1 MRPLAIACAIVLGGL
16 AAAHAA
22 EPSIAVHRLP
32 PPGEAKPAPTPTSFP
47 QATAVRVGGDHAKTR
62 FVMDFDRKVD
72 VATFTLADPYRIVVD
87 LPQVAF
93 KLPPHAGDQ
102 GRGLIK
108 AFRYGLIMEGGSRIV
123 LDVTRPV
130 RVDKAF
136 TLAPADGQLAR
147 LVLDLSATD
156 RASYLHNIKVSAD
169 SLPHH
174 EAHVQSDVSTGDND
188 PRPLVVIDPG
198 HGGIDSGTKGL
209 GGEDEKDIV
218 LAFGLKLREALLAGG
233 KYRVAMTRSDDTFI
247 PLQQRVQF
255 ARKRKASLFIS
266 IHADSLPRSEGVGEG
281 ASVYTLSEHASDAEA
296 AKLAEKENK
305 SDIIAGVD
313 LRAQPDDVASIL
325 IDLAQRETKTFSV
338 RFARTLVGGIKPVA
352 PLHLKPVKAA
362 GFVVLKAPDVPSVL
376 VELGYMST
384 ERDLKNLISA
394 DWRAHTAQAMA
405 QAVDDFFARRTVGT
419 SVGTR

>member
-1 MRPLAIACAIVLGGL
+1 MRPLAIACAIALASL
-16 AAAHAA
+16 AAARAG
-22 EPSIAVHRLP
+22 EPIAVQRLP
-32 PPGEAKPAPTPTSFP
+32 PPGEAKPAVTSYP
-47 QATAVRVGGDHAKTR
+47 EATAVRVGGDNAKTR
-62 FVMDFDRKVD
+62 FVMDFDRKID
-72 VATFTLADPYRIVVD
+72 VATFTLADPYRVVVD

-93 KLPPHAGDQ
+93 KLPPHAGDA

-123 LDVTRPV
+123 LDVAGPV

-136 TLAPADGQLAR
+136 TLAPADGQPAR
-147 LVLDLSATD
+147 LVLDLSAID
-156 RASYLHNIKVSAD
+156 RASFLHNMELAAGA
-169 SLPHH
+169 LPHH
-174 EAHVQSDVSTGDND
+174 EAHAQSDVAAAPDND

-209 GGEDEKDIV
+209 DGEDEKDIV
-218 LAFGLKLREALLAGG
+218 LAYGLELRKALEKTG

-247 PLQQRVQF
+247 PLQERVQF
-255 ARKRKASLFIS
+255 ARKRKAALFIS

-313 LRAQPDDVASIL
+313 LRAQPDDVANIL

-338 RFARTLVGGIKPVA
+338 RFAHTLVGDIKPIA

-384 ERDLKNLISA
+384 RRDLKNLSSP
-394 DWRAHTAQAMA
+394 DWRAQTAQAMA
-405 QAVDDFFARRTVGT
+405 QAVDDFFARRTVG
-419 SVGTR
+419 VNAGTR

>member
-1 MRPLAIACAIVLGGL
+1 MRPLAIACAIVLAGL
-16 AAAHAA
+16 AAARAA
-22 EPSIAVHRLP
+22 EPAIAVHRLA
-32 PPGEAKPAPTPTSFP
+32 PPGEAKPAAASYPE
-47 QATAVRVGGDHAKTR
+47 ATAVRVGGDGGKTR
-62 FVMDFDRKVD
+62 FVMDFDRKID
-72 VATFTLADPYRIVVD
+72 MATFTLADPYRVVVD
-87 LPQVAF
+87 LPQIVF
-93 KLPPHAGDQ
+93 KLPAHAGDQ

-123 LDVTRPV
+123 LDVAGPV

-136 TLAPADGQLAR
+136 TLAPADGQPAR

-156 RASYLHNIKVSAD
+156 RTSFLHNMELSAGA
-169 SLPHH
+169 LPHH
-174 EAHVQSDVSTGDND
+174 EAHVQSDVAAASDND
-188 PRPLVVIDPG
+188 PRPLIVIDPG

-218 LAFGLKLREALLAGG
+218 LAFGLKLRDTLTATG

-247 PLQQRVQF
+247 PLQERVQF
-255 ARKRKASLFIS
+255 ARRRKASLFIS
-266 IHADSLPRSEGVGEG
+266 VHADSLPRSEGVGEG
-281 ASVYTLSEHASDAEA
+281 ASVYTLYEHASDAEA
-296 AKLAEKENK
+296 AKLADKENK

-313 LRAQPDDVASIL
+313 LRAQPDDVANIL
-325 IDLAQRETKTFSV
+325 IDRAQRETKTFSV
-338 RFARTLVGGIKPVA
+338 RFARTLVGDIKPVA

-384 ERDLKNLISA
+384 RRDLKNLISPE
-394 DWRAHTAQAMA
+394 WRAQTAQAMA
-405 QAVDDFFARRTVGT
+405 GAVDDFFARRLVGA

>member
-1 MRPLAIACAIVLGGL
+1 MRPLAIACAIVLSGL
-16 AAAHAA
+16 AAARAA
-22 EPSIAVHRLP
+22 EPAIAVHTLP
-32 PPGEAKPAPTPTSFP
+32 PPGEGKPAVTTFP
-47 QATAVRVGGDHAKTR
+47 QATAVRVGGDNAKTR
-62 FVMDFDRKVD
+62 FVMDFDRKID
-72 VATFTLADPYRIVVD
+72 MATFTLADPYRIVVD
-87 LPQVAF
+87 LPQVIF

-123 LDVTRPV
+123 LDIAGPV
-130 RVDKAF
+130 RVDRAF
-136 TLAPADGQLAR
+136 TLAPADGQPAR

-156 RASYLHNIKVSAD
+156 RASFLHNMEVSAGT
-169 SLPHH
+169 LPHH
-174 EAHVQSDVSTGDND
+174 EAHVQSDVTAAPDND

-209 GGEDEKDIV
+209 DGQDEKDIV
-218 LAFGLKLREALLAGG
+218 LAFGLDLRKMLEKTG
-233 KYRVAMTRSDDTFI
+233 KYRVAMTRGDDTFI
-247 PLQQRVQF
+247 PLQERVQF
-255 ARKRKASLFIS
+255 ARKRKASLFVS

-313 LRAQPDDVASIL
+313 LRAQPDDVANIL

-338 RFARTLVGGIKPVA
+338 RFARTLVGDIKPVA

-384 ERDLKNLISA
+384 RRDLKNLVSP
-394 DWRAHTAQAMA
+394 DWREKTAQAMA
-405 QAVDDFFARRTVGT
+405 QAIDDFFARRTIGANVGA
-419 SVGTR
+419 R